1 MGVIMK
7 NVYLLQQLV
16 NRDFREKYKGSVL
29 GMLWSV
35 LVPLFMMVMYTY
47 VFSEIFH
54 PAWGEQPGSKY
65 EYALV
70 IFCGLSAF
78 NMFSEVMTKSCSIVM
93 GNVNYVK
100 KVIFPLELLPLTVTI
115 TAFANCL
122 ISYGILLVGNLLLNH
137 TIYITSLELILQF
150 IPLFLS
156 CLGTAYALSALA
168 VYFKDIV
175 NAISILVMI
184 LMYASPIFYSLETA
198 PKQFQVLAAVNPL
211 ASVIENARRACLYG
225 EHMVLGSYMIS
236 LGVAVVILLLGYL
249 IFNRLKDGF
258 ADIL

>member
-1 MGVIMK
+1 MK
-7 NVYLLQQLV
+7 NAYLLQQLV
-16 NRDFREKYKGSVL
+16 NRDFKEKYKGSVL
-29 GMLWSV
+29 GILWSV
-35 LVPLFMMVMYTY
+35 IVPLFMMIMYTY

-78 NMFSEVMTKSCSIVM
+78 NMFSEVMTRSSGIVM

-122 ISYGILLVGNLLLNH
+122 ISYGILLIGNLFLNH
-137 TIYITSLELILQF
+137 KIYLTSLELILQF
-150 IPLFLS
+150 IPLFMA
-156 CLGTAYALSALA
+156 CLGIAYLLSALA
-168 VYFKDIV
+168 VFFRDIV
-175 NAISILVMI
+175 NAISVLVMI
-184 LMYASPIFYSLETA
+184 LMYGSPIFYSLETA
-198 PKQFQVLAAVNPL
+198 PKQFQVLAVMNPL
-211 ASVIENARRACLYG
+211 ASVIENARKVCLYG
-225 EHMVLGSYMIS
+225 EHMNLGNYMLS
-236 LGVAVVILLLGYL
+236 LVVSAVILLLGHL
-249 IFNRLKDGF
+249 IFDRLKDGF